1 MKLHLACGPHKK
13 EGYLNIDIAPES
25 NADIIADMRQ
35 LNFGAASVDE
45 IWMEHAIEHLTR
57 REAIDLIG
65 KFANWITPCGKV
77 IIITPDFDANVQ
89 EYLKA
94 DAQKRLQHWICT
106 IFGTQ
111 ESEGQLHKCHFSLDT
126 LREILQHFGFA
137 HVDIESRYNDV
148 RDMYEL
154 KAIASISQGNVTK
167 QIPAGEIVISSPLQA
182 THPAPALKN
191 GHERSVDAEEA
202 SHPFV
207 HIGVPTYKCPEECL
221 RLVRSIEEH
230 TKNYDLHIIVDSPGH
245 NYNLLNDYPLIW
257 HEQNQGLTKT
267 WNELLLM
274 HTPYDWICLIND
286 DVAVKEDWLE
296 ALYWAMDNR
305 TGIVGFEQWYEPNK
319 RWCNY
324 WVGSCFLI
332 NPQAL
337 RQVGIFDER
346 FRLHAQDY
354 DMYWRM
360 EAAGWQV
367 KAIQPCL
374 IEHDVNA
381 AISQVPDVDN
391 IVDEDN
397 RLLIEKYKTRHHEIH
412 GKSAFDINWGD

>member
-13 EGYLNIDIAPES
+13 EGYLNIDIDPES
-25 NADIIADMRQ
+25 NADVIADITQ
-35 LNFGAASVDE
+35 LNFGPASVDE

-57 REAIDLIG
+57 GEAIALIG
-65 KFANWITPCGKV
+65 KFANWMKPDGKV

-94 DAQKRLQHWICT
+94 NTEKRLQHWICT

-111 ESEGQLHKCHFSLDT
+111 ESVEQLHKCHFSKDT
-126 LREILQHFGFA
+126 LQDILRHFGFA
-137 HVDIESRYNDV
+137 HVEITSTYNEV

-154 KAIASISQGNVTK
+154 KAIAKKVKAKSTLSITQVHAQE
-167 QIPAGEIVISSPLQA
+167 QIYLPEMTPD
-182 THPAPALKN
+182 
-191 GHERSVDAEEA
+191 R
-202 SHPFV
+202 PFI
-207 HIGVPTYKCPEECL
+207 HIGVPTYKCPKECL
-221 RLVRSIEEH
+221 HLIKSIQEH
-230 TKNYDLHIIVDSPGH
+230 TQNYDLHIIVDSPGYDYSSLDG
-245 NYNLLNDYPLIW
+245 YNLIW

-267 WNELLLM
+267 WNEFLLM

-286 DVAVKEDWLE
+286 DVEVKEKWLDT
-296 ALYWAMDNR
+296 LYWAVDNQ
-305 TGIVGFEQWYEPNK
+305 TGIVGFEQWYEPNQH
-319 RWCNY
+319 WCNY

-332 NPQAL
+332 NPATL

-374 IEHDVNA
+374 IEHNVNS
-381 AISQVPDVDN
+381 AISQVPDAGN
-391 IVDEDN
+391 IINEDN
-397 RLLIEKYKTRHHEIH
+397 RLLIEKYKTRHHEIN
-412 GKSAFDINWGD
+412 GKSAFDINWGDV